1 MLFAIISIKGSM
13 TMYATK
19 TLKEKIKLLLIILI
33 PILIT
38 QVSMYAMNFFDTI
51 MSGRAGASELA
62 GVAIGSSLWVPVST
76 GINGILMAMSPI
88 VAHYIGAQ
96 EENKIQFS
104 VQQGIYLAI
113 ILGVIVSAIGYF
125 LIDPILNLMD
135 LEPQVRHVAKYYLIS
150 LGFGIIPMFIYNLL
164 RCYIDGLGQTRTSMV
179 IVLIALPINIILN
192 YIFIFGK
199 LGVPAMGGIGAGIAT
214 AITFFINM
222 TLSIIIVHRVA
233 PFRTHYIFRNW
244 KKINLGEWVQQLR
257 IGVPIGFSIFFEVSI
272 FAAVTLLLSAY
283 GTNTLAAHQAANSFA
298 SLLYMIPLSIAMSL
312 TIAVGYEVGAK
323 RMKDAKTYAYTG
335 IVSGVFVSLFAGS
348 IIYLLD
354 TQVAGLYSNNPAVI
368 ELTKNFLYFA
378 IFFQFADGIAAPIQG
393 ILRGY
398 KDVNITFWMALISYW
413 AIGLPSGFILANYT
427 SMDAYGYW
435 MGLIIG
441 LTVGAI
447 TLFSRMYY
455 LQRRLEKQLS

>member
-1 MLFAIISIKGSM
+1 
-13 TMYATK
+13 MYATK

-62 GVAIGSSLWVPVST
+62 GVAIGSSLWVPIST

-96 EENKIQFS
+96 EEKKIQFS

-113 ILGVIVSAIGYF
+113 GLGAIVSVIGYF

-179 IVLIALPINIILN
+179 IVLIALPINILLN

-222 TLSIIIVHRVA
+222 TLSIIIVYRVE
-233 PFRTHYIFRNW
+233 PFRTHRIFNNW
-244 KKINLGEWVQQLR
+244 KKINFHEWWQQLR

-323 RMKDAKTYAYTG
+323 RMSDAKTYAYTG
-335 IVSGVFVSLFAGS
+335 IVSGVFFSLFAGG

-354 TQVAGLYSNNPAVI
+354 TQVAGLYSNNPEVI

-378 IFFQFADGIAAPIQG
+378 IFFQFADGVAAPIQG
-393 ILRGY
+393 VLRGY

-413 AIGLPSGFILANYT
+413 AIGLPSGYLLANYT
-427 SMDAYGYW
+427 TMDAYGYW

-455 LQRRLEKQLS
+455 LQKRLEKKLT

>member
-1 MLFAIISIKGSM
+1 
-13 TMYATK
+13 MYATK

-335 IVSGVFVSLFAGS
+335 IVSGVFVSLFAGG

-455 LQRRLEKQLS
+455 LQSRLEKQLS

>member
-1 MLFAIISIKGSM
+1 MLLAIISIKGSM
-13 TMYATK
+13 AMYATR

-38 QVSMYAMNFFDTI
+38 QVTMYAMNFFDTI

-62 GVAIGSSLWVPVST
+62 GVAIGSSLWVPIST

-88 VAHYIGAQ
+88 VAHYVGAK
-96 EENKIQFS
+96 EENKIRFS

-113 ILGVIVSAIGYF
+113 VLGAIVSIIGYF
-125 LIDPILNLMD
+125 LIDPILSMMD
-135 LEPQVRHVAKYYLIS
+135 LEPQVRHVAKYYLIA
-150 LGFGIIPMFIYNLL
+150 LGCGIIPMFIFNLL
-164 RCYIDGLGQTRTSMV
+164 RYYIDGLGQTRTSMF
-179 IVLIALPINIILN
+179 IALIALPINVVLN

-199 LGVPAMGGIGAGIAT
+199 FGVPALGGIGAGIAT
-214 AITFFINM
+214 AITFLINM
-222 TLSIIIVHRVA
+222 ILSIIIVQRVA
-233 PFRTHYIFRNW
+233 PFRSHHMFKAW
-244 KKINLGEWVQQLR
+244 QKINLREWLKQLR

-272 FAAVTLLLSAY
+272 FSAVTLLLSKY

-298 SLLYMIPLSIAMSL
+298 SLLYMVPLSIAMSL
-312 TIAVGYEVGAK
+312 TIAVGFEVGAR
-323 RMKDAKTYAYTG
+323 RMSDAKTYAYTG
-335 IVSGVFVSLFAGS
+335 IVSGVIVSLFAGS
-348 IIYLLD
+348 AIYLLD
-354 TQVAGLYSNNPAVI
+354 TQVAGLYSNNPEVI

-378 IFFQFADGIAAPIQG
+378 IFFQFADGVAAPIQG

-413 AIGLPSGFILANYT
+413 VIGLPSGYILANYT

-455 LQRRLEKQLS
+455 LQKQLEKKLA